1 MAFLNATA
9 GAGKVARIV
18 CTAAARPVCSRT
30 AKADRESTRRSTYD
44 QLPVTEV
51 NGGGGFDSNNT
62 VLPAQPCGQQSRCE
76 DISDKHKHGKTVAT
90 IVVLA
95 PCAHRRT
102 VP

>member
-51 NGGGGFDSNNT
+51 MAAAASILTTLSCRLNLAVSNLVAKT
-62 VLPAQPCGQQSRCE
+62 SRTN
-76 DISDKHKHGKTVAT
+76 ISMA
-90 IVVLA
+90 
-95 PCAHRRT
+95 RQ
-102 VP
+102 